1 MNNEGPWHK
10 LTEKVSEIF
19 TKSRLKEIQEFF
31 FLRKLFVESR
41 KKVVDDYQTLL
52 LIYVFAFEEI

>member
-19 TKSRLKEIQEFF
+19 TKSRLKEIQEFVSPPKTF
-31 FLRKLFVESR
+31 RRFE

>member
-10 LTEKVSEIF
+10 LAEKVSEIF
-19 TKSRLKEIQEFF
+19 TKSRLKEIREFF